1 MTDKEKKQKDEFIEE
16 EQENLDTLKEKFLKD
31 DPGYSWY
38 FLNVLSTQEEVI
50 RDRIEAY
57 VRDNH
62 LEEDVLAVLLP
73 EVTVY
78 TIDKGVKEEK
88 KKKLYPGYIL
98 IKLKTILPINDDEE
112 KNLALWY
119 NIRNVNGVID
129 FVGTKETHMPIPVS
143 KKELLKIFKT
153 KTEQEKS
160 RKYEYKIGNR
170 IKISKGPFTDFIGEV
185 EDLDESKLQLT
196 VVLSVF
202 GRQTPI
208 QIGFDEVE
216 KI

>member
-1 MTDKEKKQKDEFIEE
+1 MAKEEKQKKDEVIDESQKE
-16 EQENLDTLKEKFLKD
+16 LDTLKEEFLKD

-50 RDRIEAY
+50 KERIEKY
-57 VRDNH
+57 VKDNH

-78 TIDKGVKEEK
+78 TVDKGVKEEK
-88 KKKLYPGYIL
+88 KKKLYPGYLL
-98 IKLKTILPINDDEE
+98 IKLKTILPDEE
-112 KNLALWY
+112 GDDNLSLWY
-119 NIRNVNGVID
+119 KIRNINGVID
-129 FVGTKETHMPIPVS
+129 FVGTKETHQPMPVI

-153 KTEQEKS
+153 KKAQEKS
-160 RKYEYKIGNR
+160 RKYEFKVGNR
-170 IKISKGPFTDFIGEV
+170 VKISKGPFTDFVGEV
-185 EDLDESKLQLT
+185 EDIDESKLQLT